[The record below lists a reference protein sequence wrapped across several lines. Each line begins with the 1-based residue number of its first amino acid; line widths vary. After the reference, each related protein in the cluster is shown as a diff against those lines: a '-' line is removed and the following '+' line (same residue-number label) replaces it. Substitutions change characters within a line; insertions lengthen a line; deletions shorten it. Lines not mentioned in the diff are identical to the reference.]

1 MSRVVRYV
9 LVLFCE
15 VLFGGLSHPMM
26 CCLLT
31 ENGKNQPEAPK
42 GPISFSIK
50 SKDTKKPK
58 IEYRTSVI
66 YKQSYEQGQSDE
78 DGDEADTETEGKE
91 TSDGNEGKLN
101 AKKPEYANNQETS
114 EKSADDLTQQMDSIK
129 AAERIGIH
137 MLDSFP
143 DLNVSILQLFIKTGA
158 SLINS
163 FCIFV
168 RNNHCQY
175 LACNCIY
182 QILDTFRKVESMKKK
197 KGLESD
203 STCSSKSTI

>member
-137 MLDSFP
+137 MLDSCFY
-143 DLNVSILQLFIKTGA
+143 FTA
-158 SLINS
+158 
-163 FCIFV
+163 F
-168 RNNHCQY
+168 H
-175 LACNCIY
+175 
-182 QILDTFRKVESMKKK
+182 
-197 KGLESD
+197 
-203 STCSSKSTI
+203 